1 MYWINKL
8 IKKYKHIFLLLLITV
23 LSFIIWKYLLNQGMY
38 ALHLSISVFWVLAST
53 FIFRN
58 NGSIDLRI
66 IDYIPRYVSIIL
78 GIYFT
83 FSYHDLPYEYIDNS
97 FEKML
102 FLYGDYLVVMLI
114 ILSIRIPSIGII
126 IINFIFYEK
135 KLYAENLPF
144 GISGTDW
151 QIVAEVTV
159 FLIFGGISTKLLRLS
174 KFDINDSVDV
184 QKKIIFSAL
193 GIYFSSYF
201 FSGFEKITLNT
212 NPFSWVVDNSLF
224 NIIINADIA
233 GISPLKYFVYKNEIY
248 NILIKSEEF
257 LETFTIFGELF
268 AIFAVLQKRYFI
280 FFLSLMTLMH
290 LVIFIFTGIF
300 FWKWVLFNFILFFFV
315 SKHNILIPRN
325 NSNYVLFCAFL
336 FLGQFI
342 FYVPKLGWYDSPV
355 MNNTYCMAVNNNGD
369 KFYVPSNY
377 FNDYSITFAQ
387 QRFIN
392 INSIPNIKK
401 VGALGS
407 VRSLND
413 LKSLNKTQ
421 INIVGFPTYLV
432 EPSSEQTAFVIN
444 HHNYMS
450 SHFPFNIDIYP
461 HHIFSTPQIGKKF
474 CNMHPK
480 KITSYEF
487 YVDTV
492 FSSFTDNAVNHEI
505 LERYKCIVKL
515 PP

>member
-8 IKKYKHIFLLLLITV
+8 IKKYKHIFLVLLITI

-38 ALHLSISVFWVLAST
+38 FLHLSISVFWVLAST

-83 FSYHDLPYEYIDNS
+83 FSYHDLPNEYIDNS

-201 FSGFEKITLNT
+201 FSGFEKITLNI

-233 GISPLKYFVYKNEIY
+233 GISPLKYFVYKNDIY
-248 NILIKSEEF
+248 NIIGRIS
-257 LETFTIFGELF
+257 
-268 AIFAVLQKRYFI
+268 R
-280 FFLSLMTLMH
+280 
-290 LVIFIFTGIF
+290 
-300 FWKWVLFNFILFFFV
+300 NFYYI
-315 SKHNILIPRN
+315 
-325 NSNYVLFCAFL
+325 
-336 FLGQFI
+336 
-342 FYVPKLGWYDSPV
+342 W
-355 MNNTYCMAVNNNGD
+355 
-369 KFYVPSNY
+369 
-377 FNDYSITFAQ
+377 
-387 QRFIN
+387 
-392 INSIPNIKK
+392 
-401 VGALGS
+401 
-407 VRSLND
+407 
-413 LKSLNKTQ
+413 
-421 INIVGFPTYLV
+421 
-432 EPSSEQTAFVIN
+432 
-444 HHNYMS
+444 
-450 SHFPFNIDIYP
+450 
-461 HHIFSTPQIGKKF
+461 
-474 CNMHPK
+474 
-480 KITSYEF
+480 
-487 YVDTV
+487 
-492 FSSFTDNAVNHEI
+492 
-505 LERYKCIVKL
+505 
-515 PP
+515 